1 MTAPAETYPF
11 YHRQPMQMR
20 FNDLDALGHVNN
32 SIYFEYMDYGKV
44 RYITSVLGDSFDLKK
59 ESLVIVNIN
68 CEFYEITRYGEPL
81 EVLTRV
87 DEIREHTLI
96 FEQRVVNSDTH
107 SVKVVAR
114 TVMIGFDVEA
124 SAKKAIPEAWR
135 QRIGRF
141 ERRRL

>member
-1 MTAPAETYPF
+1 MTVPAETYPY

-32 SIYFEYMDYGKV
+32 SIYFEYMDFGKV
-44 RYITSVLGDSFDLKK
+44 RYITSVLGDSFNLKK

-87 DEIREHTLI
+87 DEIKEHTIVL
-96 FEQRVVNSDTH
+96 EQRVVNSDTH
-107 SVKVVAR
+107 RVKVIAR
-114 TVMIGFDVEA
+114 TVMVGFDVET
-124 SAKKAIPEAWR
+124 SQKKAIPEAWR
-135 QRIGRF
+135 QRISRF
-141 ERRRL
+141 ERRPL